1 MINSQALFK
10 VSYGIYIVCSGNK
23 EKGNGFIANTVF
35 QVASEPVKFAV
46 CCNKNNYTSELIQKT
61 GAFSASVLEINT
73 QPQLFSIFGY
83 KSGRDIDK
91 MGGFNVKYG
100 QTGTPIVL
108 DSGVAFLEFKLVDTI
123 DVGTHYMFI
132 GDLLNAEVID
142 DSKEP
147 ITYQYYRQVKHAI
160 SPKIAPTYIDVSKL
174 ELKVQE
180 EADLKKYKC
189 TICGYIYD
197 EAKEEVKFK
206 DLPEDWTCPLCGA
219 EKTDFI
225 EI

>member
-35 QVASEPVKFAV
+35 QVSSEPVKFAV

-160 SPKIAPTYIDVSKL
+160 SPKNAPTYIDVSKL

>member
-1 MINSQALFK
+1 MINSQVLSK
-10 VSYGIYIVCSGNK
+10 ISYGIYIVCSGNK

-35 QVASEPVKFAV
+35 QVSSEPVKFAV

-61 GAFSASVLEINT
+61 GAFSASILEVNT
-73 QPQLFSIFGY
+73 QPQLFSVFGY

-91 MGGFNVKYG
+91 MKGLNVKYG
-100 QTGTPIVL
+100 QTETPIVL

-123 DVGTHYMFI
+123 DVGSHYMFI
-132 GDLLNAEVID
+132 GKLVNSEMID
-142 DSKEP
+142 DSKDP
-147 ITYQYYRQVKHAI
+147 ITYQYYRQVRRGV
-160 SPKIAPTYIDVSKL
+160 SPNNAPTYIDVSKL